1 MNPGDLR
8 HRIEIGYYD
17 DPRDEW
23 GDPIPGERQWNLV
36 AKAWASV
43 EGLRGN
49 QYFQAQ
55 QMVNQSDHRI
65 VIRYR
70 KDIKQGLIV
79 RHDGREF
86 TIQSVLDEDGRRRHL
101 TLHCR
106 EVVPGEG

>member
-8 HRIEIGYYD
+8 HRIEIGYYAEGFD
-17 DPRDEW
+17 QW
-23 GDPIPGERQWNLV
+23 GDPLPEPEWNLV

-65 VIRYR
+65 IIRYR

-79 RHDGREF
+79 KHDSSEF
-86 TIQSVLDEDGRRRHL
+86 TIQSVLDEDGRRRYL
-101 TLHCR
+101 TLICQ
-106 EVVPGEG
+106 EVQPA